1 MKRLDIIVDF
11 LNEKMK
17 WLYTPLF
24 VFIMITRGLGWGEFS
39 FWDALYCL
47 AYVFIFIEKD
57 L

>member
-17 WLYTPLF
+17 CIYTPLF
-24 VFIMITRGLGWGEFS
+24 VFIMITRGFGWGEFS

>member
-1 MKRLDIIVDF
+1 MKRLDKIVDF
-11 LNEKMK
+11 LNEKMR

-24 VFIMITRGLGWGEFS
+24 IFIMITRGLGLREFS

-47 AYVFIFIEKD
+47 AYVFIFIEQD